1 MLLYIIQNTK
11 MKESNVIHFRLPNTD
26 RSVID
31 LHILP
36 INPNLSDFLR
46 LAVKEKLARDLS
58 PKNKDA
64 A

>member
-1 MLLYIIQNTK
+1 MI
-11 MKESNVIHFRLPNTD
+11 ESKVIHFRLPNTD

-36 INPNLSDFLR
+36 INPNLSDFMR
-46 LAVKEKLARDLS
+46 LAVSEKLARDLS